1 MKPTILTQNNVCAFL
16 GFIMALTILWSAK
29 AEAKV
34 DQINE
39 VIPMEIKE
47 GFEIL
52 QEEILPLLEL
62 ELKDLKTEPSITF
75 INKYGEIVAEFY
87 GEKSELEK
95 KFKETFKKGK
105 ILTSYGKQEFYLI
118 GEFN

>member
-1 MKPTILTQNNVCAFL
+1 MKPTILSQKNVCAFL
-16 GFIMALTILWSAK
+16 GFMMALTILWTAK

-39 VIPMEIKE
+39 VIPFEIKE
-47 GFEIL
+47 GLETG
-52 QEEILPLLEL
+52 EEEKIPVFEL
-62 ELKDLKTEPSITF
+62 ELTEINAEPTITF

-95 KFKETFKKGK
+95 KFKGTFEKAK
-105 ILTSYGKQEFYLI
+105 ILTNYGKHEFYLV
-118 GEFN
+118 G